1 MKLLEM
7 KDNDIRF
14 VMATTLHS
22 MLRGIDISLLSNKL
36 ILEYLFLI
44 DVSNKIC
51 KLRGEKS
58 YFIMTEYQKRAE
70 DFIYEINKELYGQ
83 LEDLLE

>member
-1 MKLLEM
+1 M
-7 KDNDIRF
+7 KDNDIRL
-14 VMATTLHS
+14 VMVTTLHS

-36 ILEYLFLI
+36 KLEYLFLI

-51 KLRGEKS
+51 KIKGEKS
-58 YFIMTEYQKRAE
+58 YFIMTEYQKRTE
-70 DFIYEINKELYGQ
+70 DFIFEINKERYGK